1 VTAAIAAG
9 SALIVAAI
17 TNVAGWILAER
28 RRQQELTLFRAQR
41 THNWNLARAER
52 SFQRR
57 ADAYAEVLTLL
68 NVSMDWVEGTEP
80 FIGPIGEP
88 PTLPDED
95 TIRRARALIDL
106 FGSDRTRD
114 AMTKL
119 ATSQHNFEL
128 AVRERNET
136 RQRGRDPEDAERGS
150 FRSVHDAR
158 QDCRALQKAVVEYMR
173 LDLADR

>member
-1 VTAAIAAG
+1 
-9 SALIVAAI
+9 
-17 TNVAGWILAER
+17 
-28 RRQQELTLFRAQR
+28 
-41 THNWNLARAER
+41 
-52 SFQRR
+52 
-57 ADAYAEVLTLL
+57 
-68 NVSMDWVEGTEP
+68 
-80 FIGPIGEP
+80 
-88 PTLPDED
+88 
-95 TIRRARALIDL
+95 
-106 FGSDRTRD
+106 
-114 AMTKL
+114 MTKL